1 MDQVIEPIQSN
12 NNFWNSVEI
21 LNNNKYFVGV
31 IMILLNLGSKYISVE
46 LSQSQEK
53 FLGSPTIR
61 RIILFTVFFTAT
73 RDIWISFLLTAAF
86 VILVSGIFNDDSNY
100 CLIPKKYRIYDL
112 KEGQKISKEDLERAK
127 QIIEISEKQKKNVY
141 SNIESFTKIKRENY
155 KNNMNKLYHISQV
168 NNRNLNN

>member
-12 NNFWNSVEI
+12 SFWNYIEI

-53 FLGSPTIR
+53 FLGSPTVR

-86 VILVSGIFNDDSNY
+86 VILVSGIFNDDSYY
-100 CLIPKKYRIYDL
+100 CLIPKKYRNYEISQ
-112 KEGQKISKEDLERAK
+112 GGKISKEY
-127 QIIEISEKQKKNVY
+127 V
-141 SNIESFTKIKRENY
+141 
-155 KNNMNKLYHISQV
+155 
-168 NNRNLNN
+168 

>member
-12 NNFWNSVEI
+12 NSFWNYIEI

-46 LSQSQEK
+46 LSQTQEK

-86 VILVSGIFNDDSNY
+86 VILVSGIFNDDSYY
-100 CLIPKKYRIYDL
+100 CLIPKKYRSYEISQ
-112 KEGQKISKEDLERAK
+112 GQKISKEDVDKAK
-127 QIIEISEKQKKNVY
+127 QIIELSEKQKKNVY
-141 SNIESFTKIKRENY
+141 SNIESFSKIKRNNY
-155 KNNMNKLYHISQV
+155 KKNMSKLYFVSQLT
-168 NNRNLNN
+168 NRI